1 MKKIEFPL
9 FSFYSDIGWI
19 KMSRERI
26 INALKVLGLSNI
38 DTRVYVLLAKD
49 GPHKIEEIASVLNQP
64 ERNIRRSLRDLQNT
78 KIVEA
83 SIEYPFEFIAVPFE
97 EVMKLIID
105 VKKEQAKA
113 LQASKEELISSWR
126 SITEKDEEKS

>member
-1 MKKIEFPL
+1 
-9 FSFYSDIGWI
+9 
-19 KMSRERI
+19 MSRERI

-38 DTRVYVLLAKD
+38 DTGVYVLLAKD

-113 LQASKEELISSWR
+113 LQASKEELLSTWR
-126 SITEKDEEKS
+126 SLTEKDYEKS